1 MPPQFGAVMR
11 YPNSHYTDESIQLGP
26 NGQAELIAPIVA
38 HLFDPVDASEPR
50 SYIDLCARDYSMLHA
65 LSESCRG
72 AAYIGIDKDPANDP
86 RELWGIEVE
95 GEPQVLPF
103 PIGNFDER
111 MENPEW
117 GDALLLDVFSSDG
130 AFEQID
136 RLSGSSPR
144 RVYCRPPAN
153 VPRTRFMESAED
165 AKRLARNVFGRDVD
179 FYAAEWYFIAA
190 VVKIMGAQGRAVV
203 QIPARLL
210 NLGKCEN
217 DRRLFVQSG
226 LIEQVVHLPEALSQ
240 GEGMLN
246 DALLVLSHN
255 NHGRIKV
262 IDARDVS
269 PTSSP
274 TESVLALLR
283 EFDRA
288 KSERRTASWVLE
300 LDISDMEVTSYS
312 LAPLSHAIDEEA
324 GYATIGECFNV
335 VRGVPRSTIVNLP
348 DAEDLGD
355 VAPVDY
361 YYVTANALE
370 DGACIE
376 FDKLPH
382 LIKKSD
388 TYDLGDLEAW
398 ETAGRPMG
406 LKKLKLIDPF
416 APHVLI
422 ARSGA
427 PFKVVMTSPAR
438 QEWDEEMGGH
448 WSLWIQD
455 SVILPDSMICLTP
468 IAKPSRACDTPE
480 YFCPPEYLLAY
491 LSTDE
496 GQALLRET
504 AHGATIP
511 QLSVGDVRRMR
522 IPLPSPER
530 QRVAAERFTDR
541 QQRYEQAAE
550 HLTRTLKEKRA
561 PLL

>member
-1 MPPQFGAVMR
+1 M
-11 YPNSHYTDESIQLGP
+11 
-26 NGQAELIAPIVA
+26 
-38 HLFDPVDASEPR
+38 
-50 SYIDLCARDYSMLHA
+50 
-65 LSESCRG
+65 
-72 AAYIGIDKDPANDP
+72 
-86 RELWGIEVE
+86 
-95 GEPQVLPF
+95 
-103 PIGNFDER
+103 
-111 MENPEW
+111 
-117 GDALLLDVFSSDG
+117 
-130 AFEQID
+130 
-136 RLSGSSPR
+136 
-144 RVYCRPPAN
+144 
-153 VPRTRFMESAED
+153 
-165 AKRLARNVFGRDVD
+165 
-179 FYAAEWYFIAA
+179 
-190 VVKIMGAQGRAVV
+190 
-203 QIPARLL
+203 
-210 NLGKCEN
+210 
-217 DRRLFVQSG
+217 
-226 LIEQVVHLPEALSQ
+226 
-240 GEGMLN
+240 
-246 DALLVLSHN
+246 
-255 NHGRIKV
+255 
-262 IDARDVS
+262 
-269 PTSSP
+269 
-274 TESVLALLR
+274 
-283 EFDRA
+283 
-288 KSERRTASWVLE
+288 
-300 LDISDMEVTSYS
+300 
-312 LAPLSHAIDEEA
+312 
-324 GYATIGECFNV
+324 

-427 PFKVVMTSPAR
+427 PFKVAMTSPAR

-480 YFCPPEYLLAY
+480 YFCLPEYLLAY

-550 HLTRTLKEKRA
+550 HLARALKEKRA

>member
-1 MPPQFGAVMR
+1 MR
-11 YPNSHYTDESIQLGP
+11 YPNSHYTDDSIQLKLI
-26 NGQAELIAPIVA
+26 GQAELLAPVIA
-38 HLFDPVDASEPR
+38 HLFDPAGASEPR
-50 SYIDLCARDYSMLHA
+50 SYIDLCARDYSMLQA
-65 LSESCRG
+65 LSKSCSG
-72 AAYIGIDKDPANDP
+72 ASYIGIDKDPANSP
-86 RELWGIEVE
+86 LVLWDIEVE
-95 GEPQVLPF
+95 GEPQALPL

-111 MENPEW
+111 IENPEW
-117 GDALLLDVFSSDG
+117 GNALLLDVFSSDG
-130 AFEQID
+130 ALEQIE
-136 RLSGSSPR
+136 RLAGSSPR

-153 VPRTRFMESAED
+153 VPRTRFMESVED
-165 AKRLARNVFGRDVD
+165 AERLARNVFGRDVV
-179 FYAAEWYFIAA
+179 FYAVEWYYIAA
-190 VVKIMGAQGRAVV
+190 VVEIMGAQGRAVV

-217 DRRLFVQSG
+217 DRRLFIQSG
-226 LIEQVVHLPEALSQ
+226 LIEQVVHLPETLSQ
-240 GEGMLN
+240 GEGVLN
-246 DALLVLSHN
+246 DALLVLSHG
-255 NHGRIKV
+255 NHEHIKV

-283 EFDRA
+283 ECDHA
-288 KSERRTASWVLE
+288 KSERGTASWVPE
-300 LDISDMEVTSYS
+300 LDISDMESMSYS
-312 LAPLSHAIDEEA
+312 LAPLSHAVDDQA
-324 GYATIGECFNV
+324 SYATIGECFNV
-335 VRGVPRSTIVNLP
+335 VRGVPRSTVVNLP
-348 DAEDLGD
+348 DVEDLGD

-361 YYVTANALE
+361 YYVTANALD

-382 LIKKSD
+382 LIKESD
-388 TYDLGDLEAW
+388 TYNLGDLEAW

-427 PFKVVMTSPAR
+427 PFKVAMTSPAR
-438 QEWDEEMGGH
+438 QEWDDEVGDH

-468 IAKPSRACDTPE
+468 IAKPSRACDKPE
-480 YFCPPEYLLAY
+480 YFCLPEYLLAY

-496 GQALLRET
+496 GQTLLRET

-530 QRVAAERFTDR
+530 QRAAAERFADR
-541 QQRYEQAAE
+541 QQRYEKAITDLQKALE
-550 HLTRTLKEKRA
+550 EKRA
-561 PLL
+561 RL

>member
-11 YPNSHYTDESIQLGP
+11 YPISHYTDESIQLKL
-26 NGQAELIAPIVA
+26 NGQAELLAPVVA
-38 HLFDPVDASEPR
+38 HLFDPTDAPEPC
-50 SYIDLCARDYSMLHA
+50 SYIDLCARDYSMLRA
-65 LSESCRG
+65 LSESCCG

-95 GEPQVLPF
+95 GEPQALPF

-111 MENPEW
+111 IENPEW
-117 GDALLLDVFSSDG
+117 GDALLLDVFSSKG
-130 AFEQID
+130 AFEQIE
-136 RLSGSSPR
+136 RLSGSSQR

-153 VPRTRFMESAED
+153 VPRTRFMESVED
-165 AKRLARNVFGRDVD
+165 AGRLARNIFGRDVD
-179 FYAAEWYFIAA
+179 FYAVEWYYIAA

-226 LIEQVVHLPEALSQ
+226 LIEQVVHLPETLSQ

-246 DALLVLSHN
+246 DALLVLSHG
-255 NHGRIKV
+255 NHEHIKV

-269 PTSSP
+269 PAPSP

-283 EFDRA
+283 EYDHA
-288 KSERRTASWVLE
+288 KSERGTASWVPE
-300 LDISDMEVTSYS
+300 LDISDMEATSYS
-312 LAPLSHAIDEEA
+312 LAPLSHAVDEEA
-324 GYATIGECFNV
+324 SYATIGECFNV

-348 DAEDLGD
+348 DAEALRD

-427 PFKVVMTSPAR
+427 PFKVAMTSPAKR
-438 QEWDEEMGGH
+438 EWDEEVGGH

-455 SVILPDSMICLTP
+455 SVVLPDSMICLTP
-468 IAKPSRACDTPE
+468 IAKPSRACDKPE
-480 YFCPPEYLLAY
+480 YFCLPEYLLAY

-496 GQALLRET
+496 GQTLLRET
-504 AHGATIP
+504 AHGAAIP

-522 IPLPSPER
+522 IPLPSPEK
-530 QRVAAERFTDR
+530 QRAAAERFADR
-541 QQRYEQAAE
+541 QHHYEQAITDLQKALE
-550 HLTRTLKEKRA
+550 EKRA
-561 PLL
+561 RL